1 MKQTPDQIRIY
12 FTDLIVEQLGVDEA
26 AVTPHAKLEALGADS
41 LDVVELCMAVELEYG
56 IDIADDEAEKLLTV
70 QDWLT
75 HIESASE

>member
-1 MKQTPDQIRIY
+1 
-12 FTDLIVEQLGVDEA
+12 
-26 AVTPHAKLEALGADS
+26 
-41 LDVVELCMAVELEYG
+41 MAVELEYG